1 MQNNSNE
8 GQYFTHADCLSY
20 VVDVLNLED
29 NDSIFF
35 SHLTASISS
44 EQVKKWYNNSEQSI
58 DVGFVGKLAPTP
70 NKQLNWLRRIIHSI
84 KICLASMTA
93 ETEAEMIEKENINN
107 RSKQNE
113 VNDKQPEEGAYRNF
127 VMLTIGLVLDN
138 KSLKKVIPNLI
149 NGEND
154 VS

>member
-1 MQNNSNE
+1 
-8 GQYFTHADCLSY
+8 
-20 VVDVLNLED
+20 
-29 NDSIFF
+29 
-35 SHLTASISS
+35 
-44 EQVKKWYNNSEQSI
+44 
-58 DVGFVGKLAPTP
+58 
-70 NKQLNWLRRIIHSI
+70 
-84 KICLASMTA
+84 MTA